1 MTDWRIDMARR
12 NVNFYLLKLVRISG
26 WVLFLLML
34 VYIATGY
41 ALCGEFGFAR
51 LIDPQTALR
60 VHKELDV
67 PLVVVFLA
75 ALVRQA
81 PARSRSSLQ
90 SSCLV
95 GRP

>member
-1 MTDWRIDMARR
+1 MTGWRIDMARR
-12 NVNFYLLKLVRISG
+12 NVSFYLLKLVRISG

-60 VHKELDV
+60 VHNELDI
-67 PLVVVFLA
+67 PLVVVFLGH
-75 ALVRQA
+75 
-81 PARSRSSLQ
+81 
-90 SSCLV
+90 CLPSMYLAFRRWGWV
-95 GRP
+95 GRKKQA